1 MRENT
6 LDTTRTLPQLLRFV
20 APSIVMMLAMGIYTI
35 TDTLFVSRL
44 VNTNALSAINIVCP
58 MINLIIGLSSMLASG
73 GVAEL
78 SRDMG
83 AGLLEK
89 VCKNAALLC
98 VCTIGLGC
106 VLAIGGLLFTDE
118 LLQLLHAKGR
128 ILPYARGYLSMLLLF
143 TPFCM
148 LQVLYQSM
156 FVAAG
161 RPLLGMVLAMC
172 AGGVNVAL
180 DLAFMSGFHMGI
192 EGSALATGIGYMVPA
207 IYGTLFFLQRKE
219 RELHFARPAWD
230 ASMLKESCL
239 NGSSEMVSQLASALT
254 TLLLN
259 TILFRLH
266 QEDGVA
272 AGTIIVYTQ
281 FLLTSLYIGFSMG
294 AAPLISYQYGRKD
307 TARLLQLLRK
317 CIGIVVISSLAI
329 FVTTIL
335 FQRPLVTLFTDK
347 DTSVYR
353 IALQGFAIFTFS
365 LLFSGFNIFSSAM
378 FTALSQGRLSA
389 LISFSRTFGFYLLF
403 LLILPRWLGSR
414 GVWLAIVLAEG
425 CSLLVS
431 LLSIQRHTLTCHLA
445 DRKKNRLY

>member
-6 LDTTRTLPQLLRFV
+6 LGATRTLPQLLRFV

-44 VNTNALSAINIVCP
+44 VNTDALSAINIVCP
-58 MINLIIGLSSMLASG
+58 MINLIIGLSSLLASG
-73 GVAEL
+73 GVAVL
-78 SRDMG
+78 CRDMG

-89 VCKNAALLC
+89 VRQNAALLC
-98 VCTIGLGC
+98 VCTIGIGC
-106 VLAIGGLLFTDE
+106 ILALAASLFLDE

-156 FVAAG
+156 LVAAG
-161 RPLLGMVLAMC
+161 RPLLGMVLAIC
-172 AGGVNVAL
+172 AGGVNVVL
-180 DLAFMSGFHMGI
+180 DVVFMAGFPMGI

-207 IYGTLFFLQRKE
+207 VYGTLFFLQRKQK
-219 RELHFARPAWD
+219 ELYFSRPVWD
-230 ASMLKESCL
+230 IEMLKESCL
-239 NGSSEMVSQLASALT
+239 NGSSEMVSQLAAALT

-266 QEDGVA
+266 QEAGVA
-272 AGTIIVYTQ
+272 AGTIIVFTQ

-307 TARLLQLLRK
+307 TTRLLQLLRK
-317 CIGIVVISSLAI
+317 CIKIVVISSLII
-329 FVTTIL
+329 FFTTIL
-335 FQRPLVTLFTDK
+335 FQRPLVALFTDINT
-347 DTSVYR
+347 DVYA
-353 IALQGFAIFTFS
+353 IALQGFVIFAFS

-403 LLILPRWLGSR
+403 LLLLPVWLGSK

-431 LLSIQRHTLTCHLA
+431 LVSIQRHTLTCHLA

>member
-1 MRENT
+1 
-6 LDTTRTLPQLLRFV
+6 
-20 APSIVMMLAMGIYTI
+20 
-35 TDTLFVSRL
+35 
-44 VNTNALSAINIVCP
+44 
-58 MINLIIGLSSMLASG
+58 
-73 GVAEL
+73 
-78 SRDMG
+78 
-83 AGLLEK
+83 
-89 VCKNAALLC
+89 
-98 VCTIGLGC
+98 
-106 VLAIGGLLFTDE
+106 
-118 LLQLLHAKGR
+118 
-128 ILPYARGYLSMLLLF
+128 
-143 TPFCM
+143 
-148 LQVLYQSM
+148 
-156 FVAAG
+156 
-161 RPLLGMVLAMC
+161 
-172 AGGVNVAL
+172 
-180 DLAFMSGFHMGI
+180 MSGFHMGI

-207 IYGTLFFLQRKE
+207 IYGTLYFLQRKE

>member
-44 VNTNALSAINIVCP
+44 VNTDALSAINIVCP

-73 GVAEL
+73 GVAVL
-78 SRDMG
+78 CRDMG

-89 VCKNAALLC
+89 VRKNAALLC

-172 AGGVNVAL
+172 AGESML
-180 DLAFMSGFHMGI
+180 LWIWPSCPAFIWESKAAPWQP
-192 EGSALATGIGYMVPA
+192 GSAI
-207 IYGTLFFLQRKE
+207 
-219 RELHFARPAWD
+219 W
-230 ASMLKESCL
+230 
-239 NGSSEMVSQLASALT
+239 
-254 TLLLN
+254 
-259 TILFRLH
+259 FRLYM
-266 QEDGVA
+266 E
-272 AGTIIVYTQ
+272 
-281 FLLTSLYIGFSMG
+281 
-294 AAPLISYQYGRKD
+294 R
-307 TARLLQLLRK
+307 
-317 CIGIVVISSLAI
+317 
-329 FVTTIL
+329 
-335 FQRPLVTLFTDK
+335 
-347 DTSVYR
+347 
-353 IALQGFAIFTFS
+353 
-365 LLFSGFNIFSSAM
+365 
-378 FTALSQGRLSA
+378 
-389 LISFSRTFGFYLLF
+389 SFSCRERKGSCISHGQLGM
-403 LLILPRWLGSR
+403 LP
-414 GVWLAIVLAEG
+414 
-425 CSLLVS
+425 C
-431 LLSIQRHTLTCHLA
+431 
-445 DRKKNRLY
+445 